1 MVEPPV
7 DFAII
12 AALKVEREAMVKR
25 LDGVEKVQDEGEPL
39 THYVGKL
46 SIPGEDRP
54 YTVVVTQLIEM
65 GNPDAAIT
73 TTKVI
78 PRWRPRNVLM
88 VGIAGGVKAKAALGD
103 VVVSQYAHYYPP
115 AKRKPKG
122 VEHRDRQFTSD
133 LLLYA
138 RAQHYEAAEWK
149 GDIGSPRPD
158 TDGET
163 QIPDVKFGPT
173 ACGEEV
179 IADHKALAALQR
191 QCPKMVAVAME
202 GAGVAKAVLSAV
214 NPPRYLE
221 IRGIS
226 DNAGP
231 DKADGWQEYAANAAA
246 AFTIG
251 FLRSRPLPPGP
262 PPEET
267 AGNAKGT
274 PTLVMIAQ
282 SLRGISADELMP
294 VLSAD
299 EKRGQLEFL
308 HLDFTDLVQNKV
320 FTDPQTAAERIA
332 SPQGKLL
339 GELARHADAR
349 LVFGGLAAIPPVVL
363 AGHVVTARRAV
374 RLLDFHERDWV
385 WPGTPEGFPQLQ
397 RSALPKRPIK
407 EVGEALIRMA
417 ISYPVTRTDTGPVGI
432 PFRLQIDLSL
442 ASPARF
448 VVKSEEQVLEYGR
461 AFRAMLDSLR
471 TVMPACQRVH
481 LFYAGPMALAFHLGQ
496 QISENIHPPVTVWN
510 FSRAYEWGIDL
521 TAAVT
526 GDPCVV
532 RPAAATSAG
541 AREGK

>member
-39 THYVGKL
+39 TYYVGKL
-46 SIPGEDRP
+46 SIPGEDCP

-73 TTKVI
+73 TTKVMS
-78 PRWRPRNVLM
+78 RWRPRNVLM
-88 VGIAGGVKAKAALGD
+88 VGISGGVKEKATLGD

-115 AKRKPKG
+115 AKRKPKE

-133 LLLYA
+133 LLMYA

-158 TDGET
+158 TGGET
-163 QIPDVKFGPT
+163 KLPDVKFGPI

-226 DNAGP
+226 DYAGP
-231 DKADGWQEYAANAAA
+231 EKNDGWHEYAANAAA

-262 PPEET
+262 PPEE
-267 AGNAKGT
+267 A
-274 PTLVMIAQ
+274 
-282 SLRGISADELMP
+282 
-294 VLSAD
+294 
-299 EKRGQLEFL
+299 
-308 HLDFTDLVQNKV
+308 
-320 FTDPQTAAERIA
+320 
-332 SPQGKLL
+332 PQGE
-339 GELARHADAR
+339 GGAHTGDDRSVVERHFRRRADAGPKPRREARRIGVHAPR
-349 LVFGGLAAIPPVVL
+349 LYRPGAKQGLHRPAGRCRAGCIPARKAPRRVGAPCRRAAGVRRPRRHP
-363 AGHVVTARRAV
+363 ARGACRTRRYRPARRAAA
-374 RLLDFHERDWV
+374 RL
-385 WPGTPEGFPQLQ
+385 P
-397 RSALPKRPIK
+397 
-407 EVGEALIRMA
+407 
-417 ISYPVTRTDTGPVGI
+417 
-432 PFRLQIDLSL
+432 
-442 ASPARF
+442 
-448 VVKSEEQVLEYGR
+448 
-461 AFRAMLDSLR
+461 
-471 TVMPACQRVH
+471 
-481 LFYAGPMALAFHLGQ
+481 
-496 QISENIHPPVTVWN
+496 
-510 FSRAYEWGIDL
+510 
-521 TAAVT
+521 
-526 GDPCVV
+526 
-532 RPAAATSAG
+532 
-541 AREGK
+541 